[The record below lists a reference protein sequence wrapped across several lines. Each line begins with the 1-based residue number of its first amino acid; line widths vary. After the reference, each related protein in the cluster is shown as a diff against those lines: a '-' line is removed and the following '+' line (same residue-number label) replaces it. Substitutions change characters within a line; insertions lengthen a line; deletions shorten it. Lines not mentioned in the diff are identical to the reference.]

1 MTNKEKESPIRQK
14 TFALAIRIVNLYKYL
29 TKEKSEFVL
38 SKQILRSGTSP
49 GANVREAQNG
59 ESDAD
64 FVHKMGVAQK
74 EIAET
79 IYWLDLLYATEYL
92 NESEYESIYRD
103 SEEIL
108 KMVRSAILTKKRKMA
123 IKTSATLILLILPGY
138 SFHSLFS

>member
-1 MTNKEKESPIRQK
+1 MTNKEKESPIREK
-14 TFALAIRIVNLYKYL
+14 SFALAIRIVNLYKYL

-92 NESEYESIYRD
+92 NESEYESIYKD

>member
-92 NESEYESIYRD
+92 NESEYESIYKD